1 VTTRLVQLLVIAIV
15 AVGVFIAVS
24 SVRDATEPA
33 ATVPG
38 AVIAEAGGAAAA
50 SSLRAVAAAMEAYR
64 VEQGTYA
71 GATIAAL
78 LQYDRTLDPTVR
90 IARADGA
97 GYCVETTVASA
108 TSSLA
113 GPGGSIAAG
122 AC

>member
-38 AVIAEAGGAAAA
+38 AVIAEAGAAAAA

-64 VEQGTYA
+64 EPETLA
-71 GATIAAL
+71 EFLADM
-78 LQYDRTLDPTVR
+78 DRELGPVPPEVQAW
-90 IARADGA
+90 ARAVGESIDSGA
-97 GYCVETTVASA
+97 PTPPRPDVSR
-108 TSSLA
+108 
-113 GPGGSIAAG
+113 
-122 AC
+122 